1 MFNFDYI
8 IYKTETCLKELKEWF
23 SSFTFTSG
31 ETDNSY
37 TIVSLDESRKG
48 TFEDIWLLNKIRNN

>member
-8 IYKTETCLKELKEWF
+8 IYKTETCFKELGQWF
-23 SSFTFTSG
+23 SSFTFARG

-37 TIVSLDESRKG
+37 TIVSLDESKKA
-48 TFEDIWLLNKIRNN
+48 TFEDIWLLE